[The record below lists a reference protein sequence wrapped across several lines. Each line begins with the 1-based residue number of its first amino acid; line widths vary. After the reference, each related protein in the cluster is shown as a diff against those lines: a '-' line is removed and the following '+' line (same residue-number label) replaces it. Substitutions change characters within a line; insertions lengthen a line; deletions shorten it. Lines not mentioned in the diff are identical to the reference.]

1 MDRPIDAIVRDTA
14 KRNAAPRARSA
25 KLRDD
30 PILAAANCAL
40 VAGFGL
46 LMLLVAERYFEL
58 GV

>member
-25 KLRDD
+25 TLRDD

-46 LMLLVAERYFEL
+46 LMLLVAERYFAL
-58 GV
+58 SV